1 MSHYTTVLNEMLN
14 LLPRHQFDTLVRR
27 HDSDRYVKR
36 FNSWHQLVT
45 MLYAQASGKQSL
57 RDIQQG
63 FQANPARL
71 YHLGLP
77 EIKRSTLS
85 DANSKRSYK
94 VFEGLFN
101 KLLIR
106 CQEVA
111 PNKHGFK
118 FKNPLHSLDAT
129 TIDLCL
135 SVFPWAKF
143 RQAKGGIKLHYDL
156 NHAGMIPEFLRI
168 TDAKEHEITVARKFF
183 TITPDSIYCVD
194 KGYMDF
200 EWFRH
205 IHDAGAFFVTRA
217 KNNLDCR
224 FIGQHSEANKK
235 GVVADELI
243 ELKGFYVS
251 KDYPHPL
258 RRIHYFDWETSK
270 ELVFLTNNL
279 HLSALTI
286 TQIYKA
292 RWQIEIF
299 FKWIKQ
305 NLKIKTFLG
314 ASENA
319 VLTQIWIAMCYYLL
333 LAFIKFQTNYKYSL
347 FYLHRIIRETLLARC
362 TLIEILKATESVI
375 PKLKRDDPQL
385 TFW

>member
-14 LLPRHQFDTLVRR
+14 LLPRHQFDTLVDK
-27 HDSDRYVKR
+27 HASNRYVKR
-36 FNSWHQLVT
+36 FNCWHQLVT

-63 FQANPARL
+63 LQANPARL

-77 EIKRSTLS
+77 DIKRSTLS

-94 VFEGLFN
+94 IFEGLFY
-101 KLLIR
+101 KLLGR

-111 PNKHGFK
+111 PRHKFK

-129 TIDLCL
+129 VIDLCL
-135 SVFPWAKF
+135 SVFPWARF
-143 RQAKGGIKLHYDL
+143 RRAKGGIKLHYDL
-156 NHAGMIPEFLRI
+156 NHAGMIPEFLMV
-168 TDAKEHEITVARKFF
+168 TDAKHHEITVAKQFF

-200 EWFRH
+200 EFLRR
-205 IHDAGAFFVTRA
+205 INDERGFFVTRA
-217 KNNLDCR
+217 KDNMDCR

-235 GVVADELI
+235 GVVTDELV
-243 ELKGFYVS
+243 ELKGYYSS
-251 KDYPHPL
+251 KDYPKPL
-258 RRIHYFDWETSK
+258 RLIHYVDWETSK
-270 ELVFLTNNL
+270 ELVFLTNNMR
-279 HLSALTI
+279 LSALTI
-286 TQIYKA
+286 AQIYKA

-333 LAFIKFQTNYKYSL
+333 LAFIKFQTNYKHSL
-347 FYLHRIIRETLLARC
+347 FYLHRVIQETLLARC
-362 TLIEILKATESVI
+362 TLIDILKATESVI
-375 PKLKRDDPQL
+375 PRLKRDDPQL
-385 TFW
+385 TFL